1 MPKKKPIT
9 LSTPEGR
16 KKFYQS
22 PEWRTMRRIKLVNN
36 PFCEKCMKEGFT
48 IMAEDVHHIIDIKND
63 PTKALKYDNLMSLCK
78 PCHSEITYNTN
89 SNALH
94 PGKFTEII
102 NKKWNFSENSKSV
115 NFSVDI

>member
-1 MPKKKPIT
+1 MPKKKPII
-9 LSTPEGR
+9 LSTTEGR

-36 PFCEKCMKEGFT
+36 PFCEECAKNGLLIPAVDC
-48 IMAEDVHHIIDIKND
+48 HHITDIKDD

-78 PCHSEITYNTN
+78 GCHSTITYSTN

-94 PGKFTEII
+94 PGRFTEII